1 MQNYLIGRLRPLSAP
16 LRAWF
21 TYSAELAPF
30 GGVGGA
36 RCGAGRGGAEAAVV
50 RGGWRYKGGDV
61 RAKAFF
67 FFFFSQVFR
76 TKREFALW
84 NVRGRCINWFICI
97 TTESS

>member
-67 FFFFSQVFR
+67 FFFF
-76 TKREFALW
+76 
-84 NVRGRCINWFICI
+84 
-97 TTESS
+97 